1 MKQTKRERLTAS
13 GWRVGSAADFLG
25 LNREESVFLEL
36 KLALSDSLR
45 AHRKAL
51 GMTQMKLAKLLRS
64 SQSRVAKMEA
74 GDPSVSADLLLRSL
88 LAAGARRQEIAR
100 AIEKGRLRQTG

>member
-1 MKQTKRERLTAS
+1 MKQAKRERLTAS
-13 GWRVGSAADFLG
+13 GWRVASAADFLG
-25 LNREESVFLEL
+25 LNQEESVFLEL

-51 GMTQMKLAKLLRS
+51 GMTQAKLAKLLRS

-100 AIEKGRLRQTG
+100 TIEKGRLRQTG

>member
-1 MKQTKRERLTAS
+1 MKQAKRERLTTS
-13 GWRVGSAADFLG
+13 GWRVGSAADFLD
-25 LNREESVFLEL
+25 LSQEESVFVEL

-51 GMTQMKLAKLLRS
+51 GMTQVKLAKLLRS

-74 GDPSVSADLLLRSL
+74 GDPSVTADLLLRSL
-88 LAAGARRQEIAR
+88 LAAGARRREIAR